1 MTFNARCSA
10 GVIAIL
16 CAVVQVIFQ
25 AAIALG
31 LPLGKASWGGATEDE
46 DTQLPSSL
54 RIVSGVASV
63 VYAFFVSALVQAS
76 GLPMVTASCY
86 SDGLVRG
93 VLWFLVIFL
102 CLETILN
109 WASPS
114 PTERYIWGPF
124 LLVFDASCIVLLHQW
139 RKMPTSDAQGSPTEE
154 SALV

>member
-1 MTFNARCSA
+1 MAPNVQCIA
-10 GVIAIL
+10 GVVATV

-31 LPLGKASWGGATEDE
+31 LPLGQASWGGGES
-46 DTQLPSSL
+46 QLPTGL
-54 RIVSGVASV
+54 RVVSAVASV

-139 RKMPTSDAQGSPTEE
+139 RKISTSDAQGSPTEE